1 MTKQHVTSIVLK
13 INKQFGL
20 ECFYLKC
27 RSFKS
32 LRMELNYLCVSQLY
46 IYIQFLCVSLHY
58 KKFGRCFVRIEDF
71 EGRLHAQERTTQSLI
86 ERAYKVRNAWR
97 HESNK
102 CIQGCRL
109 SCRSK
114 KTSST
119 TWTSLTQHGRKRSA
133 IESCSRNTFA
143 RSPTSFANSTE
154 TLRYFHFPISRA
166 IFTKCTAVQD
176 IFCSL
181 NSFSRQGSW
190 EWDQT
195 EGQRHWWNAE
205 QCESSRNESRGRTD
219 RLARSSCSRG
229 RFYI

>member
-1 MTKQHVTSIVLK
+1 MPWHL
-13 INKQFGL
+13 
-20 ECFYLKC
+20 
-27 RSFKS
+27 
-32 LRMELNYLCVSQLY
+32 
-46 IYIQFLCVSLHY
+46 LHQW
-58 KKFGRCFVRIEDF
+58 VV
-71 EGRLHAQERTTQSLI
+71 I

-102 CIQGCRL
+102 FNVFKDVDFHADQRRHHRQLEHHSLNMAGREAQPRVA
-109 SCRSK
+109 SGTHSHDHRRRSQTQQRHYG
-114 KTSST
+114 TSIF
-119 TWTSLTQHGRKRSA
+119 RSSD
-133 IESCSRNTFA
+133 IFYENVV
-143 RSPTSFANSTE
+143 
-154 TLRYFHFPISRA
+154 LRCNI
-166 IFTKCTAVQD
+166 